1 MYVRSL
7 ELADYRSWYTLDLDL
22 TPGVTIFSG
31 PNGHGKTNIVEALG
45 YLAHLGSHR
54 VSSDSAV
61 VREGQ
66 KIATVSATA
75 VNDGRELTAHLAIR
89 SSGSNRA
96 HINRTA
102 MRSPRDILGI
112 VRTTLFSPEDLALI
126 RGEPEQRR
134 NFLDAIMLARYPRLA
149 GVKSDYDRALRQ
161 RNALLRNSSFLLKHF
176 GTVSSPNG
184 TTPSSGAGASS
195 AFSDAE
201 SALAT
206 LDVWDGQLAA
216 LGGQIMSARVQI
228 VHDLAPYVAET
239 YQRLAPESRPA
250 HMAYTS
256 TIDATL
262 HAAGVYLGHSEPGEE
277 TALLSPDIAEA
288 TLLRAFA
295 DKRVNEIERGTTL
308 LGPHRDDVIFTLG
321 TQPAKG
327 FASHGES
334 WSFALALRLGAY
346 FMGRSDGTE
355 PIVILDDV
363 FAELDRNRR
372 RKLVDLIADAEQ
384 VLITAAVG
392 EDIPEKLRENATI
405 FSVQAVTDENG
416 HRVSTLGAAGDM
428 LTSDGG
434 DEDCSPSNNVENE
447 TGDESNG

>member
-7 ELADYRSWYTLDLDL
+7 ELADYRSWHTLDLDL

-75 VNDGRELTAHLAIR
+75 VNDGRELTTHLAIR

-176 GTVSSPNG
+176 GTASSPSG
-184 TTPSSGAGASS
+184 TNSSSS
-195 AFSDAE
+195 AGTSSPLSDAE

-228 VHDLAPYVAET
+228 VHDLAPHVAET

-256 TIDATL
+256 TIDAAL
-262 HAAGVYLGHSEPGEE
+262 YEAGVHLGHSEPGEE

-288 TLLRAFA
+288 TLLQAFA

-392 EDIPEKLRENATI
+392 EDIPEKLRENAAI
-405 FSVQAVTDENG
+405 FSVQAVTDEDG
-416 HRVSTLGAAGDM
+416 HRVSTLGAVGDM
-428 LTSDGG
+428 LTSDRE
-434 DEDCSPSNNVENE
+434 DEYSSLRNNAENE
-447 TGDESNG
+447 TEGEDNG

>member
-1 MYVRSL
+1 M
-7 ELADYRSWYTLDLDL
+7 T
-22 TPGVTIFSG
+22 
-31 PNGHGKTNIVEALG
+31 
-45 YLAHLGSHR
+45 
-54 VSSDSAV
+54 SDSAL

-66 KIATVSATA
+66 KVASVSATA
-75 VNDGRELTAHLAIR
+75 VNDGRELTTHLAIR
-89 SSGSNRA
+89 SSGANRA

-134 NFLDAIMLARYPRLA
+134 NFLDAIMIARYPRLA

-161 RNALLRNSSFLLKHF
+161 RNALLRNSAFVLRHF
-176 GTVSSPNG
+176 TGSTSQASADAGSSKIAAG
-184 TTPSSGAGASS
+184 RSSDI
-195 AFSDAE
+195 SDAE

-256 TIDATL
+256 TIDGL
-262 HAAGVYLGHSEPGEE
+262 LREVGVELGYSMPGEP

-295 DKRVNEIERGTTL
+295 DKRPQEVDRGTTL
-308 LGPHRDDVIFTLG
+308 LGPHRDDVVFTLG

-363 FAELDRNRR
+363 FAELDRHRR
-372 RKLVDLIADAEQ
+372 RKLVDLLDDAEQ

-392 EDIPEKLRENATI
+392 EDIPEELRAKATI
-405 FSVQAVTDENG
+405 LNVGAIIDDEG
-416 HRVSTLGAAGDM
+416 HRVSVITNGDGDQRSPAEADDGEEQPDAAQVAEEDPGCTRKHEGD
-428 LTSDGG
+428 D
-434 DEDCSPSNNVENE
+434 DE
-447 TGDESNG
+447 